1 MDIFKE
7 LYPNSILNRQC
18 LDYLKF
24 FIDRILSRLSKPTSV
39 EILETINLLD
49 SNLSFE
55 LLKYIHDNI
64 IDFNTHEEYLNLIL
78 INIEKFFYIK
88 IFTSLTADLEVVY
101 PKDIFIAIFNSNDLR
116 FLIFCVCPSPFPTG
130 EKELTAALIMKY
142 SEELIN
148 NNITD
153 IEIATI
159 LSQICNYIKK
169 LYYRRAVELLDHIGK
184 SIKFFRTEDNLKDL
198 VHVIII
204 IIRNNIRINN
214 YDLENPMFYISSLYD
229 NRIIDFKTVLSYSYS
244 KH

>member
-1 MDIFKE
+1 M
-7 LYPNSILNRQC
+7 
-18 LDYLKF
+18 
-24 FIDRILSRLSKPTSV
+24 
-39 EILETINLLD
+39 
-49 SNLSFE
+49 
-55 LLKYIHDNI
+55 
-64 IDFNTHEEYLNLIL
+64 
-78 INIEKFFYIK
+78 
-88 IFTSLTADLEVVY
+88 
-101 PKDIFIAIFNSNDLR
+101 R